1 MSFPNFPDKE
11 QSEPIMKPED
21 TIEMRRK
28 FGRFPAIDPP
38 KWIGLMFEK

>member
-28 FGRFPAIDPP
+28 FGRFQRFPRPVG
-38 KWIGLMFEK
+38 WSYV